1 MSLPNFS
8 LEGKVGLVT
17 GGSRGLGRAMALT
30 FAEAGADI
38 AISDI
43 DPSELGRTTKEVV
56 SLGRRSLAI
65 QADISKK
72 ADVDSMVDKT
82 LKEFGT
88 IDILVNNAAITII
101 RPLLEYTEDEW
112 DRLLDV
118 DLKGYF
124 LCTQAIARVMMPK
137 KRGVII
143 NMSSQ
148 RAIRADPNQGAY
160 SIVKA
165 GVHMLTKTTAVALA
179 PYNIRVNAIGPGGA
193 KTRFSEDVWKNPE
206 LLKKFEATVPL
217 GRMAETTDIVGAALF
232 LASDASS
239 YMTGQTIY
247 VDGGVLAAA

>member
-17 GGSRGLGRAMALT
+17 GGSRGLGRAMALI

-43 DPSELGRTTKEVV
+43 DPSELNRTTKEVV

-72 ADVDSMVDKT
+72 ANVDSMVDKT

-88 IDILVNNAAITII
+88 IDILVNNAAITIE

-112 DRLLDV
+112 DRVLDV

-124 LCTQAIARVMMPK
+124 LCTQAIARIMMPK
-137 KRGVII
+137 RYLISLI
-143 NMSSQ
+143 
-148 RAIRADPNQGAY
+148 P
-160 SIVKA
+160 
-165 GVHMLTKTTAVALA
+165 
-179 PYNIRVNAIGPGGA
+179 
-193 KTRFSEDVWKNPE
+193 
-206 LLKKFEATVPL
+206 
-217 GRMAETTDIVGAALF
+217 
-232 LASDASS
+232 
-239 YMTGQTIY
+239 
-247 VDGGVLAAA
+247 